1 MQMKRT
7 LGMLLALCFLMSV
20 TVAAV
25 GANGNNNF
33 RPGGNYTDHHPVA
46 PPHPPVAPPSYH
58 HPVAPPSYY
67 HPAPLVPIFKPGHG
81 PIAKPVFKPI
91 AKPVF
96 KPIAKPVFKPIAKPV
111 FKPIAKPVFKP
122 IAKPV
127 FKPIAKPVFKPIAKK
142 VTYKLVKIPAHFE
155 TKKVKKF
162 VGFKHGKKVYKTVTI
177 KIFVHAKWIKV
188 PVYNNHNNNHR

>member
-25 GANGNNNF
+25 GAVGQPSTGNW
-33 RPGGNYTDHHPVA
+33 GNYTDHHPVA
-46 PPHPPVAPPSYH
+46 PPSYHHPVAPPSYHHPVAPPSYH

-67 HPAPLVPIFKPGHG
+67 HPAPLVPVFKPGHG
-81 PIAKPVFKPI
+81 PIV
-91 AKPVF
+91 
-96 KPIAKPVFKPIAKPV
+96 
-111 FKPIAKPVFKP
+111 
-122 IAKPV
+122 
-127 FKPIAKPVFKPIAKK
+127 KPVFKPIAKK

-155 TKKVKKF
+155 TKKVNKF

-177 KIFVHAKWIKV
+177 KIFVHAKWIKI
-188 PVYNNHNNNHR
+188 PVYNNHNNHNNNNHR

>member
-1 MQMKRT
+1 MKRT

-25 GANGNNNF
+25 GAVGQSSTGNW
-33 RPGGNYTDHHPVA
+33 GNYTDHH
-46 PPHPPVAPPSYH
+46 PVAPPSYH

-67 HPAPLVPIFKPGHG
+67 HPAPLVPVFKPGHG
-81 PIAKPVFKPI
+81 PIV
-91 AKPVF
+91 
-96 KPIAKPVFKPIAKPV
+96 
-111 FKPIAKPVFKP
+111 
-122 IAKPV
+122 
-127 FKPIAKPVFKPIAKK
+127 KPVFKPIAKK

-177 KIFVHAKWIKV
+177 KIFVHAKWIKI
-188 PVYNNHNNNHR
+188 PVYNNHNNNNHNHR

>member
-25 GANGNNNF
+25 GAVSTGSWTNTGSGTNSTL
-33 RPGGNYTDHHPVA
+33 PVYPTHLHPA
-46 PPHPPVAPPSYH
+46 PPPVPTH
-58 HPVAPPSYY
+58 L
-67 HPAPLVPIFKPGHG
+67 HPAPLAPVFKPRHG
-81 PIAKPVFKPI
+81 PIATPVFKPIAMPVFKPI

-96 KPIAKPVFKPIAKPV
+96 KPNNNKFG
-111 FKPIAKPVFKP
+111 
-122 IAKPV
+122 
-127 FKPIAKPVFKPIAKK
+127 K

-188 PVYNNHNNNHR
+188 PVYNNHNNNHNNNHR

>member
-91 AKPVF
+91 AK
-96 KPIAKPVFKPIAKPV
+96 
-111 FKPIAKPVFKP
+111 
-122 IAKPV
+122 
-127 FKPIAKPVFKPIAKK
+127 K

-188 PVYNNHNNNHR
+188 PVYNKHNNNPNNNHR